1 MSNNLVSGRKVAA
14 AVCLIA
20 ASVFAAAAQQ
30 QSMEGKTAEQVYKN
44 IKVLKGT
51 PADQLNLAMH
61 LVEGELGVDCTFC
74 HVDHDPTHFQL
85 DDNKQ
90 KETARKMMQMVI
102 DINKNNFEGKQV
114 VTCYTC
120 HQGHPEPTGT
130 LVLPL
135 SAAAESVIGLEEEK
149 AVPATLPSADQIFDK
164 YIQALGGEQAIRK
177 VRSRTMI
184 ATQDLASGPG
194 GKIHLPAQIER
205 YQQAPNLSVTIEH
218 ISNGTLADGFDGH
231 VAWTQNLK
239 GAVTDIA
246 LTVDQSRARRNAGF
260 YSDTLDLKQQYTK
273 VEVSGVAQID
283 GAEAYELLGY
293 PANDSVEKL
302 YFDVVTG
309 LLLRKNT
316 VLSTPLGNSPF
327 QVDYADYHETT
338 SGLRYPFTIS
348 MTPATPRSEP
358 TTHSILRIQKVE
370 DNPAIDT
377 ARFAKPQPKPAQ

>member
-1 MSNNLVSGRKVAA
+1 MSKSLVSGRKIVAS
-14 AVCLIA
+14 VCFIA
-20 ASVFAAAAQQ
+20 ASVLSGAAQQ

-120 HQGHPEPTGT
+120 HQGHPEPIGT

-135 SAAAESVIGLEEEK
+135 SAAADSFIGLEEEK
-149 AVPATLPSADQIFDK
+149 PVAATLPTADQIFGK

-177 VRSRTMI
+177 VRSRAII

-205 YQQAPNLSVTIEH
+205 YQQAPNLLVTIEH
-218 ISNGTLADGFDGH
+218 VSNGTLADGFDGQ
-231 VAWTQNLK
+231 VAWAQNLK
-239 GAVTDIA
+239 GGVTDIA
-246 LTVDQSRARRNAGF
+246 FAVDQSRARRNAGF

-273 VEVSGVAQID
+273 VEVSGVVQIN
-283 GAEAYELLGY
+283 GAEAYEVLGY
-293 PANDSVEKL
+293 PANDNVEKL

-309 LLLRKNT
+309 LLVRKNT

-327 QVDYADYHETT
+327 QVDFADYHETT
-338 SGLRYPFTIS
+338 SGLRYPFTMY
-348 MTPATPRSEP
+348 MTPASPRSEP
-358 TTHSILRIQKVE
+358 STHSTLLIQKVE
-370 DNPAIDT
+370 DNPKIDN
-377 ARFAKPQPKPAQ
+377 AKFAKPAPKPAQ

>member
-1 MSNNLVSGRKVAA
+1 MHKNLVSARKIST
-14 AVCLIA
+14 AVCFMA
-20 ASVFAAAAQQ
+20 ASVLAGSAQQ

-102 DINKNNFEGKQV
+102 DINNNNFEGKQV

-135 SAAAESVIGLEEEK
+135 SAAADSFIGLEEEK
-149 AVPATLPSADQIFDK
+149 PVAAILPSADQIFDK

-177 VRSRTMI
+177 VGSRAII

-194 GKIHLPAQIER
+194 GKVHLPAQIER
-205 YQQAPNLSVTIEH
+205 YQQAPNLSVTIAH
-218 ISNGTLADGFDGH
+218 LSNGTLADGFDGQT
-231 VAWTQNLK
+231 AWAQNLK
-239 GAVTDIA
+239 GAVTNVGPA
-246 LTVDQSRARRNAGF
+246 VDQSRARRNAGF
-260 YSDTLDLKQQYTK
+260 YSDTLDLKRQYTK
-273 VEVSGVAQID
+273 VEVNGAVQID
-283 GAEAYELLGY
+283 GAEAYEVLGY
-293 PANDSVEKL
+293 PANDNVEKL

-309 LLLRKNT
+309 LLLRKITILN
-316 VLSTPLGNSPF
+316 TPLGNSPF
-327 QVDYADYHETT
+327 QVDYADYRETT
-338 SGLRYPFTIS
+338 SGLRYPFTMR

-358 TTHSILRIQKVE
+358 STHSTILIQKVE
-370 DNPAIDT
+370 DNPTIDS
-377 ARFAKPQPKPAQ
+377 AKFAKPQTKPAR